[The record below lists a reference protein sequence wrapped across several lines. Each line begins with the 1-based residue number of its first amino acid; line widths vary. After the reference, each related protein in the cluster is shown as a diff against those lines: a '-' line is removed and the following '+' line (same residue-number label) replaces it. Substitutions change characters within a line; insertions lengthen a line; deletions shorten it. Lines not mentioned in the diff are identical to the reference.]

1 MGLMFGDAW
10 QRGCLMSPTEHFYRA
25 ARYGFIAFLAAGALV
40 AVVFFTRGPDG
51 QVHLVAWASLLR
63 DGGLSSG
70 VAHFLLWTVAMVFM
84 GCCGGG
90 TAWAFCHC
98 IPARCPRCGGA
109 AYWRAAGSWAYRC
122 RECKYLDETG
132 LPLTYTCTV
141 NGNQVCTLTCI
152 KPKSRSSK

>member
-1 MGLMFGDAW
+1 MVRPNQTAAAMLVWQSSLSLGSAAADGLVAE
-10 QRGCLMSPTEHFYRA
+10 GCMMSPTEHFYRA

-51 QVHLVAWASLLR
+51 QVRLVAWASLLR
-63 DGGLSSG
+63 DGGLSTG

-98 IPARCPRCGGA
+98 VPARCPRCGGP
-109 AYWRAAGSWAYRC
+109 AYWQTVGSWAYRC
-122 RECKYLDETG
+122 RECNYLDETG
-132 LPLTYTCTV
+132 L
-141 NGNQVCTLTCI
+141 G
-152 KPKSRSSK
+152 SDG